1 MVSTRSQ
8 ADQDSST
15 TSSKRSSRKTGSYQP
30 VSANRQET
38 PAQEADAMEV
48 IEEVLSAPDEPE
60 DRVEVVIE
68 SQERRLKAV
77 ANRTGEFCRGFS
89 TLPPTARDDDQG

>member
-1 MVSTRSQ
+1 
-8 ADQDSST
+8 
-15 TSSKRSSRKTGSYQP
+15 
-30 VSANRQET
+30 
-38 PAQEADAMEV
+38 MEV